1 MSIRARGSQRH
12 VMTRSEMS
20 PGMHSRIYRTF
31 LLAYPRA
38 FRQVYRADMVQV
50 FGDRLRDE
58 QQRRGSRASIRVWV
72 FTLLDLF
79 KSAPVQRMEKSMSRE
94 AAFAFV
100 FAIAL
105 AVAVAFFA
113 MGTGGP
119 FVALGLG
126 VFIIAGV
133 VLLARGA
140 FAKDRSKALGS
151 ADPQTFRR
159 WWVILAAA
167 CGVVT
172 IVFGVAQY
180 IQDPKIENLGAIGIL
195 TLFGGMNLI
204 GCWMRSRSRVSGD
217 WLIVVGILPFLG
229 LWWMIAPAVLGLVI
243 LVAAI
248 GDSLRAGSA
257 TEVAA

>member
-1 MSIRARGSQRH
+1 MNAEVSLAIH
-12 VMTRSEMS
+12 T
-20 PGMHSRIYRTF
+20 RIYRTF

-38 FRQVYRADMVQV
+38 FRQVYGGDMAQV
-50 FGDRLRDE
+50 FSDRLRDE
-58 QQRRGSRASIRVWV
+58 RERSGGRATLRVWI
-72 FTLLDLF
+72 FTLLDLI
-79 KSAPVQRMEKSMSRE
+79 KSAPVQRMEKKMSRE
-94 AAFAFV
+94 AALAFV

-105 AVAVAFFA
+105 AVAVALFA

-119 FVALGLG
+119 FAALGLG
-126 VFIIAGV
+126 VFVIAGV
-133 VLLARGA
+133 ALLARGA

-172 IVFGVAQY
+172 IVFGIAQY
-180 IQDPKIENLGAIGIL
+180 IQDPKPENLGAIGIL
-195 TLFGGMNLI
+195 TLLGGMNLT
-204 GCWMRSRSRVSGD
+204 GCWMRSRSRIGGD
-217 WLIVVGILPFLG
+217 WMIVVGILPFMG

-248 GDSLRAGSA
+248 SDSLRSGDVEES
-257 TEVAA
+257 VA

>member
-1 MSIRARGSQRH
+1 
-12 VMTRSEMS
+12 MTSLNL
-20 PGMHSRIYRTF
+20 HTRIYRTF

-38 FRQVYRADMVQV
+38 FRQVYGGDMAQV
-50 FGDRLRDE
+50 FSDRLRDE
-58 QQRRGSRASIRVWV
+58 RERSGGHATLRVWI
-72 FTLLDLF
+72 FTLLDLI
-79 KSAPVQRMEKSMSRE
+79 KSAPVQRMEKRMSRE

-105 AVAVAFFA
+105 AVAVAFFG
-113 MGTGGP
+113 MGIGGP

-133 VLLARGA
+133 ALLARGA
-140 FAKDRSKALGS
+140 FSKDRSKALGS
-151 ADPQTFRR
+151 SDPRTFRR

-195 TLFGGMNLI
+195 TLFGGMNLT
-204 GCWMRSRSRVSGD
+204 GCWMRSRSRVGGD
-217 WLIVVGILPFLG
+217 WLIVVGILPFMA
-229 LWWMIAPAVLGLVI
+229 LWWVVVPAVLGLVVM
-243 LVAAI
+243 VAAI
-248 GDSLRAGSA
+248 SDSLRAGRTT
-257 TEVAA
+257 TEEAAA

>member
-1 MSIRARGSQRH
+1 MNAEASLAIH
-12 VMTRSEMS
+12 T
-20 PGMHSRIYRTF
+20 RIYRTF

-38 FRQVYRADMVQV
+38 FRQVYGGDMAQV
-50 FGDRLRDE
+50 FSDRLRE
-58 QQRRGSRASIRVWV
+58 EREKSGGRATVGVWV

-79 KSAPVQRMEKSMSRE
+79 RSAPVQRMEKSMSRE

-126 VFIIAGV
+126 LFMVTGV
-133 VLLARGA
+133 ALLARGA
-140 FAKDRSKALGS
+140 FAKDRSEALAAS
-151 ADPQTFRR
+151 DPRTFRR

-172 IVFGVAQY
+172 IVFSVAQY
-180 IQDPKIENLGAIGIL
+180 IQDPSSANLGAIALL
-195 TLFGGMNLI
+195 TPFGGLNLT
-204 GCWMRSRSRVSGD
+204 GCWLRSRSRVSGD
-217 WLIVVGILPFLG
+217 WLIVVGILPFMG
-229 LWWMIAPAVLGLVI
+229 LWWMIAPAVVGLVI

-248 GDSLRAGSA
+248 SDSLRAGTA